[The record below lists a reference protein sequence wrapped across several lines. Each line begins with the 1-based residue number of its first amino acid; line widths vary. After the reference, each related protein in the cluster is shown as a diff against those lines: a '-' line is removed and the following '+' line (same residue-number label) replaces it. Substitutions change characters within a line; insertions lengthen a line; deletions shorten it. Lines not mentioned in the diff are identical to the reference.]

1 MVITRAEAT
10 TIFDYILDNILSRD
24 GSNDLKRALEREGFN
39 DLFSFMTMDDAAI
52 DGLQYQDPN
61 DTSVLFDVLR
71 SDKTM
76 VRLWKQFVVHR
87 ESTGCPIGDNW
98 LQVTQQQ
105 YDEFRLS
112 SISINRCRVAAP
124 APTAQ
129 GSFDTG
135 SASKFLNVDLFQK
148 EVKHDPSLFPTLDD
162 EKFNDSWHQS
172 FATQKGTQ
180 DVDKVLDESYV
191 PVTQEDKELFT
202 EQQMYVFTEQQM
214 YVYAVLEEKVSKD
227 VGQIIVH
234 EHGMDYDAQAVYSK
248 LFKGVVANFNEILVF
263 DFLLAYVQDYS
274 PDPGSKSDDIH
285 VSDNP
290 NDATI
295 VNINKLLSNQAI
307 K

>member
-76 VRLWKQFVVHR
+76 VRLWKQFVLQR
-87 ESTGCPIGDNW
+87 ELTGNPIGDSW

-105 YDEFRLS
+105 YDEFRIS
-112 SISINRCRVAAP
+112 SININRCRVAAP

-135 SASKFLNVDLFQK
+135 SVSKFLNVDLFQK
-148 EVKHDPSLFPTLDD
+148 GVKHDPSLFPTLED

-172 FATQKGTQ
+172 FATQEGAQ
-180 DVDKVLDESYV
+180 DVDKVLDETYV

-202 EQQMYVFTEQQM
+202 EQQK

-227 VGQIIVH
+227 VGQIIVR

-248 LFKGVVANFNEILVF
+248 LVKGAVANFHEILAF

-274 PDPGSKSDDIH
+274 PDPGSKPDDIH

-295 VNINKLLSNQAI
+295 VNVNKLLSTQAI